1 MKYCIYIVILLFYSC
16 DNQANLNKSKNSI
29 ENYLGDKVQSL
40 NIKDIKHGTV
50 NNIIEGNPLEVTFTN
65 ADTLLYKVRSNYM
78 IVDSLNNV
86 HFLEDVEANFFDK
99 GTCISC
105 SGNKLFAYKAVLDSK
120 SNTITAFSSI
130 SKRAR
135 IELEDNVN
143 NNLEA
148 DTIKIFNNEIEDL
161 QLIKAIGQVI
171 FNNNNNEFKGSVFVS
186 DFKMENWEF
195 FNPSGEVN
203 DE

>member
-29 ENYLGDKVQSL
+29 ENYLGNKVKSL
-40 NIKDIKHGTV
+40 NIKDINHGTV

-65 ADTLLYKVRSNYM
+65 ADTLSYKVRSNYM
-78 IVDSLNNV
+78 VVDSLNNV

-99 GTCISC
+99 GSC
-105 SGNKLFAYKAVLDSK
+105 NSCNGNKLFAYKAVLDSK

-135 IELEDNVN
+135 IELEDNAN

-195 FNPSGEVN
+195 FNPSGEVK

>member
-1 MKYCIYIVILLFYSC
+1 
-16 DNQANLNKSKNSI
+16 
-29 ENYLGDKVQSL
+29 
-40 NIKDIKHGTV
+40 
-50 NNIIEGNPLEVTFTN
+50 
-65 ADTLLYKVRSNYM
+65 M

-86 HFLEDVEANFFDK
+86 HFLEDVETNFFDK
-99 GTCISC
+99 SACSTC

-120 SNTITAFSSI
+120 SNTITAFSSA

-135 IELEDNVN
+135 IELEDNAN

-148 DTIKIFNNEIEDL
+148 DTIKIFNNEKEDL
-161 QLIKAIGQVI
+161 QLIKALGGVI
-171 FNNNNNEFKGSVFVS
+171 FNNNNNEFKGSIFVS

-195 FNPSGEVN
+195 FNPSGEVR